1 MSVDATKSK
10 MERMQV
16 ALVTGSSTGIGFE
29 TSLALSRNGIHTF
42 ATMRDSHKSDAIK
55 KIAREESLPLEVLGM
70 DVDNED
76 SVTKAVLWIL
86 DEKKRIDIL
95 VNNAGYGLF
104 GALEDIS
111 IAEIRKQLKRT
122 ISEQ

>member
-1 MSVDATKSK
+1 